1 MEVKIGVH
9 NAPREIVVD
18 VDATQEEI
26 EALVTKAIAGGV
38 LDLSEAKGRRVLIAG
53 ERISYV
59 EMGRQAQGTVGFR

>member
-26 EALVTKAIAGGV
+26 EALVTKALAGGV
-38 LDLSEAKGRRVLIAG
+38 LDLAEARGRRVIVAG
-53 ERISYV
+53 ERITYV
-59 EMGRQAQGTVGFR
+59 EMGKQAAGTVGFR